1 MPEDDQPA
9 AVDTRPDS
17 DDGGITGFTGKR
29 HSHRRVLVSVSSLLT
44 SAI

>member
-17 DDGGITGFTGKR
+17 DDGGIIGFTG
-29 HSHRRVLVSVSSLLT
+29 
-44 SAI
+44 